1 MRVRYQWLIYSIRSV
16 CFGLLY
22 NVVLVFIQSVIGL
35 MYFYKEYFFIK
46 ITLYIYIY
54 ILFVTLIYKTIE
66 KQEK

>member
-46 ITLYIYIY
+46 ITYIYFF
-54 ILFVTLIYKTIE
+54 FVTLIYKTIE

>member
-46 ITLYIYIY
+46 IIYIYIY

>member
-1 MRVRYQWLIYSIRSV
+1 MRVRYQWLIFSIRSV

-46 ITLYIYIY
+46 ITYIYIY